1 MKWWRRGMRS
11 RCPAFHNLRGWKVLI
26 YKELKFLNIYKL
38 GGGDGI
44 NTSLAAGF
52 RLVVKVSLVYVFE
65 ASIITFI
72 VLMTAKVQRIFE
84 TTKYFRDFFVGFL
97 LFRGW
102 WTGVGVTC
110 HMEILSFFCFWVSVS
125 LYILI
130 YIIKLINI
138 IRYAGYYNGKWDVT
152 CK

>member
-1 MKWWRRGMRS
+1 M
-11 RCPAFHNLRGWKVLI
+11 LI

-52 RLVVKVSLVYVFE
+52 RLVAKVSLVYVFE

-102 WTGVGVTC
+102 
-110 HMEILSFFCFWVSVS
+110 
-125 LYILI
+125 
-130 YIIKLINI
+130 
-138 IRYAGYYNGKWDVT
+138 
-152 CK
+152 

>member
-1 MKWWRRGMRS
+1 M
-11 RCPAFHNLRGWKVLI
+11 LI
-26 YKELKFLNIYKL
+26 CKELKFLNVYKL
-38 GGGDGI
+38 GGGVDI
-44 NTSLAAGF
+44 NNDLAAGL

-102 WTGVGVTC
+102 
-110 HMEILSFFCFWVSVS
+110 
-125 LYILI
+125 
-130 YIIKLINI
+130 
-138 IRYAGYYNGKWDVT
+138 
-152 CK
+152 

>member
-1 MKWWRRGMRS
+1 MNSIIVPCHEMSAVMEDVPTGTTAERTCQSPRS
-11 RCPAFHNLRGWKVLI
+11 ESGVTMVLVMTAVERSAEGTESCFSQPKRVKSADIQRIKILI
-26 YKELKFLNIYKL
+26 YFHI
-38 GGGDGI
+38 GGGIAADAV
-44 NTSLAAGF
+44 LAAGL

-102 WTGVGVTC
+102 
-110 HMEILSFFCFWVSVS
+110 
-125 LYILI
+125 
-130 YIIKLINI
+130 
-138 IRYAGYYNGKWDVT
+138 
-152 CK
+152 